1 MAAGKKKKASTGR
14 MMMVLGGAVTLA
26 IAGGAIGIASFSGGE
41 GAPTASA
48 QPAPDAQGPATG
60 EGADPRYRQLIE
72 ERNREA
78 AERAL
83 AEGRSSALTLTDTAT
98 LQSCDEECAAKQ
110 AQLEAELNAAA
121 QRERQLQQQ
130 LEAARRGAAR
140 QQNGSNQVTL
150 EPFYIYEGREYMT
163 AEYAAQQREN
173 IRSDMVRLEQAW
185 SLGRSATAL
194 TSVANTEPA
203 TRGSRG
209 EADMVGRGTADGNE
223 TWTPPRLKAGAIKYA
238 TLDLMANS
246 DVPGPIRATIHD
258 ASSEWNGATVLGA
271 YTKMSDYLVMRFDKL
286 VSEEG
291 EMFAID
297 AIAIDPTERLG
308 GVADEVDHHYLQRFG
323 AIFAAAFLQGYGE
336 AVLES
341 RRVEVT
347 GEQTTTVSNIESD
360 SDRAI
365 AALGEVGNQLAEVV
379 RPLGDRPTTVIK
391 YAGSGIGLLFLE
403 EVTSQ

>member
-1 MAAGKKKKASTGR
+1 MAAGKKKKSSTGR
-14 MMMVLGGAVTLA
+14 MMLVLGGAATLA
-26 IAGGAIGIASFSGGE
+26 IAGGAIGIASFTGGQ
-41 GAPTASA
+41 GAPAASA

-83 AEGRSSALTLTDTAT
+83 AEGRSSAVTLTDTET
-98 LQSCDEECAAKQ
+98 LKSCDKECAEKQ
-110 AQLEAELNAAA
+110 AALEAELNAAA
-121 QRERQLQQQ
+121 ARERQLQQQ
-130 LEAARRGAAR
+130 LEAARRAAAAR
-140 QQNGSNQVTL
+140 QQNGNGQITL
-150 EPFYIYEGREYMT
+150 EPYYVYEGREYMT
-163 AEYAAQQREN
+163 AEYAAAQREN
-173 IRSDMVRLEQAW
+173 IRSDMVRMEQAW

-194 TSVANTEPA
+194 TSVANIQPTQA
-203 TRGSRG
+203 GGNT
-209 EADMVGRGTADGNE
+209 GTGGAIGDNAGGDE
-223 TWTPPRLKAGAIKYA
+223 WSPPRLKAGEIKYA

-271 YTKMSDYLVMRFDKL
+271 YTKMSDYLVIRFDKL
-286 VSEEG
+286 VNEDG

-347 GEQTTTVSNIESD
+347 GEETTTVSNIESD